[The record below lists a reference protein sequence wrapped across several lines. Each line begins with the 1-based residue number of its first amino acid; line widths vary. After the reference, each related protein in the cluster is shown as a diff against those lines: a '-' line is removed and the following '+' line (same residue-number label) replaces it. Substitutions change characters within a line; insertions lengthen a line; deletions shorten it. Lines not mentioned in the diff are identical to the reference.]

1 MVELGCIARLAQFYL
16 MLIAKVWHS
25 ISNDQQC
32 GTCTSYNGM
41 WVLSKQDSVSG
52 L

>member
-1 MVELGCIARLAQFYL
+1 VVELGCIARLAQFPLVL
-16 MLIAKVWHS
+16 MAKVWHS
-25 ISNDQQC
+25 LSNDQQC
-32 GTCTSYNGM
+32 DAGTPYNGT

>member
-1 MVELGCIARLAQFYL
+1 V
-16 MLIAKVWHS
+16 LIAKIWNL

-32 GTCTSYNGM
+32 DIGTSYTGI
-41 WVLSKQDSVSG
+41 WILSKQNPVSG

>member
-1 MVELGCIARLAQFYL
+1 V
-16 MLIAKVWHS
+16 LIAKVWNL

-32 GTCTSYNGM
+32 DTGTSYNGK
-41 WVLSKQDSVSG
+41 WILNKQNSVSV